1 MASTV
6 TAIHVM
12 LRYGFTCYSFCCA
25 LRLRPLRCFGCCG
38 FVVMVLANMALAA
51 AADAAFTVT
60 GFTVLLSAV
69 MAVAAFTV
77 MTFAVI

>member
-1 MASTV
+1 
-6 TAIHVM
+6 
-12 LRYGFTCYSFCCA
+12 
-25 LRLRPLRCFGCCG
+25 
-38 FVVMVLANMALAA
+38 MALAA